1 MPSQTRVSTKPS
13 FFEDFQG
20 NPAGPAGLKEE
31 VRITKDQCGTPGSVT
46 SACPWGWL
54 CRTQAAAGSS
64 HGFSEVTMLPSSSQ
78 ERASDGP
85 AWGRGHPRASVARRQ
100 DATCVPRTGT
110 VEADPLGGR
119 GWPSS
124 SLPHGSGVLLLSQA
138 DPAHGC
144 PGWHRLTLF
153 GGLRPLKLTPSS
165 PVSSTPSLRATP
177 VDAVSVLLTRGTLFS
192 RGRNCA
198 VHSRMLIGSDLHLL
212 GDIKCPLP
220 PL

>member
-31 VRITKDQCGTPGSVT
+31 VGITKDQCGTPGSVT

-85 AWGRGHPRASVARRQ
+85 AWGRGHPRASQ
-100 DATCVPRTGT
+100 LWPGDRTQP
-110 VEADPLGGR
+110 V
-119 GWPSS
+119 S
-124 SLPHGSGVLLLSQA
+124 
-138 DPAHGC
+138 PAQEQ
-144 PGWHRLTLF
+144 W
-153 GGLRPLKLTPSS
+153 KLTPWGGG
-165 PVSSTPSLRATP
+165 A
-177 VDAVSVLLTRGTLFS
+177 G
-192 RGRNCA
+192 
-198 VHSRMLIGSDLHLL
+198 H
-212 GDIKCPLP
+212 LP
-220 PL
+220 PCHTAVASCSCLRRTPHTGVLAGIVSRFLEGFVP